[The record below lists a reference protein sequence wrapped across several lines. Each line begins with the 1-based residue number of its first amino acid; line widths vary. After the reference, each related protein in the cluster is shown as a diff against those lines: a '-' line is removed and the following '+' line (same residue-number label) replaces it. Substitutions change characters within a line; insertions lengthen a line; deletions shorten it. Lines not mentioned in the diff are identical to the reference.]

1 MLTVEEHLEKVLNIA
16 KPLGS
21 EESPIGE
28 GFGRVLAQDIVA
40 KYPVPPFSNSAMD
53 GFAARSEDLVAE
65 QTTLEVV
72 GDIPAG
78 LRDLPLVGPGQ
89 AARIMTGAPM
99 PPGADCV
106 VAVEQSDQEPG
117 DVPLSKYV
125 TVQKVPAGKNV
136 RYRGEDVE
144 AGQVVLTSGQLW
156 SPAAA
161 AAAASVGHGEVALAQ
176 KPRVAVLATGSELV
190 APGLPLA
197 DGQIPDSN
205 SVLLAGLA
213 EQFGAEVVL
222 VGAVSDDGPEFEA
235 ALRAAEDAGADLVV
249 STGAVSEGAFEV
261 VRQTLG
267 GSGAEGAPHNVDFV
281 KVAMQPGKPQA
292 CGTLNVNRRQMAFLG
307 LPGNPVSVFV
317 SSWMLLRPL
326 LAAFQGATAPMNPLR
341 LEVTEGWKTPE
352 GRRQF
357 IPVIVE
363 DGRVRK
369 AHRLGS
375 GSHLIASLHL
385 ANALAIVAEDVD
397 VVSPGDKVEVVG
409 IRSGF

>member
-1 MLTVEEHLEKVLNIA
+1 MLTVEKYLEKVLELA
-16 KPLGS
+16 EPLGS
-21 EESPIGE
+21 EQTPIGE
-28 GFGRVLAQDIVA
+28 GFGRVLAQDVVA

-53 GFAARSEDLVAE
+53 GFAVRSADLVE
-65 QTTLEVV
+65 ELTRLEVV

-78 LRDLPLVGPGQ
+78 QPDLPHVGPGQ

-106 VAVEQSDQEPG
+106 VQVEQSDQQPG

-125 TVQKVPAGKNV
+125 VVQQVPAGKNV
-136 RYRGEDVE
+136 RHRGEDVE
-144 AGQVVLTSGQLW
+144 AGQVVLTRGEVW

-161 AAAASVGHGEVALAQ
+161 AAAASVGHSEVALAK

-190 APGLPLA
+190 AAGQPLA

-222 VGAVSDDGPEFEA
+222 VETVTDDGPAFEA
-235 ALRAAEDAGADLVV
+235 ALQACVEAGADVVV

-261 VRQTLG
+261 VRQTLEAE
-267 GSGAEGAPHNVDFV
+267 GSGDTKYDVEFV

-292 CGTLNVNRRQMAFLG
+292 CGTLNLGGKRVAFLG

-317 SSWMLLRPL
+317 SSWMLLQPL
-326 LAAFQGATAPMNPLR
+326 LAAFRGANARPNALR
-341 LEVTEGWKTPE
+341 LKTMEGWKTPPS
-352 GRRQF
+352 RRQF

-363 DGRVRK
+363 DNRVRK
-369 AHRLGS
+369 AHKLGS

-385 ANALAIVAEDVD
+385 ANALAIIPEDID
-397 VVSPGDKVEVVG
+397 VVSPGDEVEVVG
-409 IRSGF
+409 VRSGF